1 MIIVAGFN
9 MITAILVLI
18 LEKTPMI
25 GVLKSLG
32 MTDRSIR
39 KIFLYNA
46 TYIIGLGL
54 LWGNALGFL
63 LLWLQQRYS
72 LIKLDAA
79 TYYVSEVPIAI
90 SSIAVILLNIGV
102 LLLCLLMLL
111 VPTYVITKIS
121 PTETMKIK

>member
-1 MIIVAGFN
+1 MIIVGGFN

-90 SSIAVILLNIGV
+90 SSIAIILLNIGV